1 MSAKRERRELA
12 NFLASHKIYVDAELP
27 VETADGLVIQL
38 WPRSTTTITDIE
50 GRGVAALRTAFAM
63 PYSREVEIIGD
74 GSVAVHLSHLPAPES
89 VAVDRIAPWRDPR
102 ISVVDAEGNAA
113 RLPQEQVYGPLRRVT
128 HSSGTAYLSLMQD
141 ARLTSAISY
150 TEGRG
155 TVTEHQVPLLRRIVM
170 TRTGATMVLG
180 MGTLTAEAWEKA
192 TPIFRSHLRAPR
204 LVIRPRVGD
213 GEVDVELRAVETQW
227 PRAVALPL
235 DTLAAYPGTRVPL
248 GVDELGE
255 VVWWEPRVQP
265 HLLAVGSTGG
275 GKSVA
280 LRGLISAVLAA
291 PTTDPVQA
299 WSVMLADGKGSDYS
313 SLAGVPGV
321 RAVTAEVPMHV
332 WLVAAARRELD
343 RRRSVA
349 ARDKAA
355 GVSDP
360 YAQFPPLLVLLD
372 EWADVSAQIAARYGK
387 KGLEA
392 VQADVSSILRVG
404 REARVHLVIATQEL
418 RVEAVPGSW
427 QENLKTVVSLGRP
440 SQQTLRV
447 AFPGDE
453 LREAAGEIAATIPQ
467 SAKGRA
473 MVVDADTGDARAF
486 QSFWQFSPGTTDLA
500 DAPDATIREA
510 WAATAQCLGTRP
522 RTAPRVAPELDGPE
536 FRELDVPELRDLAP
550 VLLDLPTG
558 PDPDAARFDPASPGW
573 LGAAPLDAGSGM
585 DWGTGDTPPAPEPA
599 LTNDPAPMTE
609 GPTTAPE
616 PSAEGLG
623 QLVVQMRCAPDDL
636 AASAL
641 SSILL
646 DPRLRALA
654 ARELTALL
662 RDDVDDVDPEPAL
675 DTPDDDITDLLKGL

>member
-1 MSAKRERRELA
+1 MSAKRERRDLA
-12 NFLASHKIYVDAELP
+12 AFLAQHRVYVDAELP
-27 VETADGLVIQL
+27 VPTADGIVIQL
-38 WPRSTTTITDIE
+38 WPRSTTTIDDIE
-50 GRGVAALRTAFAM
+50 RRAVPALRTAFAM

-74 GSVAVHLSHLPAPES
+74 GSVAVHLSRLPAPEQ
-89 VAVDRIAPWRDPR
+89 VEVERIAPWRAPR
-102 ISVVDAEGNAA
+102 IAVVDAEGNAA
-113 RLPQEQVYGPLRRVT
+113 RLPQEPVYAPLRRVT
-128 HSSGTAYLSLMQD
+128 HSSGGAYLSLMQD

-150 TEGRG
+150 EEGRG
-155 TVTEHQVPLLRRIVM
+155 TVTEWQVPGLRRIVM
-170 TRTGATMVLG
+170 TRTGAVVVLG
-180 MGTLTAEAWEKA
+180 MGTITADQWIKA
-192 TPIFRSHLRAPR
+192 ESVFRSHLRAPR
-204 LVIRPRVGD
+204 LVIRPRVAD

-235 DTLAAYPGTRVPL
+235 DALDPYPSTRVPL

-255 VVWWEPRVQP
+255 TVWWEPKSQA
-265 HLLAVGSTGG
+265 HLLTVGSTGG

-280 LRGLISAVLAA
+280 MRGLISAVLAA
-291 PTTDPVQA
+291 PTADPARA

-313 SLAGVPGV
+313 ALAGQPGV
-321 RAVTAEVPMHV
+321 RAVTSEVPLHV
-332 WLVAAARRELD
+332 WLVATARRELD

-349 ARDKAA
+349 ARDKAR

-360 YAQFPPLLVLLD
+360 YAQFPPLLILLD

-392 VQADVSSILRVG
+392 VQSDIASILRVG
-404 REARVHLVIATQEL
+404 REARIHMVIATQEL

-440 SQQTLRV
+440 SAQTLRV

-473 MVVDADTGDARAF
+473 MIVDADTGQAKCF

-500 DAPDATIREA
+500 DAPDSSIREA
-510 WAATAQCLGTRP
+510 WASTAQRLGTRP
-522 RTAPRVAPELDGPE
+522 RTAPRVAPEVPGPE
-536 FRELDVPELRDLAP
+536 FRDLDVDGLRDMAP

-558 PDPDAARFDPASPGW
+558 PDPDAARFDPSSPSW

-585 DWGTGDTPPAPEPA
+585 DWDHGDTPEPA
-599 LTNDPAPMTE
+599 WTNDTPPMTQ
-609 GPTTAPE
+609 GPAT
-616 PSAEGLG
+616 SAEPDTEALG
-623 QLVVQMRCAPDDL
+623 VLVTQMRCAPDDL
-636 AASAL
+636 AATAL

-654 ARELTALL
+654 ARELTTLL
-662 RDDVDDVDPEPAL
+662 RGTDDPQP
-675 DTPDDDITDLLKGL
+675 TDDDPLADLGDLDELLKGL